1 MEFSDCSLMHIS
13 QLGVRLFLNF
23 SMMLMSRILEILI
36 HWEVLL
42 SREISL
48 GTRNLRDL
56 LLAGFFLLGRNL
68 GHQKLLVGV
77 IVARI
82 LSIFLQT
89 LILVHESQR
98 LNL

>member
-1 MEFSDCSLMHIS
+1 
-13 QLGVRLFLNF
+13 
-23 SMMLMSRILEILI
+23 MSRILEILI
-36 HWEVLL
+36 HLEVLL

-68 GHQKLLVGV
+68 GHQNLLVGV
-77 IVARI
+77 IIARF

-89 LILVHESQR
+89 LILVHES
-98 LNL
+98 

>member
-1 MEFSDCSLMHIS
+1 
-13 QLGVRLFLNF
+13 
-23 SMMLMSRILEILI
+23 MSRILEILI
-36 HWEVLL
+36 HLEVLL

-68 GHQKLLVGV
+68 GHQNLLVGV
-77 IVARI
+77 IIAWF

-89 LILVHESQR
+89 LILVHES
-98 LNL
+98 